1 VDSLSTG
8 EANVA
13 HGPRLALLSH
23 SPRGFDAS
31 FTSRGPT
38 LTCHALPIATVRGE
52 MCAKRQVSGAPPKV
66 LVVEDE
72 PAVARMLRISL
83 RAAGFDVVEA
93 VAGREALQILE
104 QEAADA
110 VILDLELPDRRGKA
124 VLDRLRQ
131 ADDSGL
137 PAWVVIS
144 GLDCEEATGRYGSLG
159 GHFLA
164 KPFDPWDLV
173 RMLERILSERNG
185 GQQ

>member
-1 VDSLSTG
+1 
-8 EANVA
+8 
-13 HGPRLALLSH
+13 
-23 SPRGFDAS
+23 
-31 FTSRGPT
+31 
-38 LTCHALPIATVRGE
+38 
-52 MCAKRQVSGAPPKV
+52 MCAKPKAPSARPTV

-83 RAAGFDVVEA
+83 HAAGFDVIEA
-93 VAGREALQILE
+93 VAGTEALEILE
-104 QEAADA
+104 QEAADV

-144 GLDCEEATGRYGSLG
+144 GLDCQDATGRYGSLG

-173 RMLERILSERNG
+173 RMLETLLSERNG